1 MTTLD
6 MSNDKIYSEAK
17 EIADSVYKTPCEA
30 KQLLIIDEYKQ
41 IKQKAIEGQIEAE
54 RKAKEYIESNKLD
67 T

>member
-1 MTTLD
+1 MITLD

-30 KQLLIIDEYKQ
+30 KQLLIIDEYKKIKQEAIEDQ
-41 IKQKAIEGQIEAE
+41 IKAE
-54 RKAKEYIESNKLD
+54 REARENIESNKDD